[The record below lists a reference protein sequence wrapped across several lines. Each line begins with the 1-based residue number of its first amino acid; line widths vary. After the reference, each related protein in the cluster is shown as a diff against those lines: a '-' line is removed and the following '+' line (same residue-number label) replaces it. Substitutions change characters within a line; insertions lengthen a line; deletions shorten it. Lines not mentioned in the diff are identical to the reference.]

1 MKFIIILSAILII
14 AAGFI
19 FSQTTKAPERV
30 KPYYS
35 GDAISYNGRLFIA
48 STDMKGVEIFEV
60 KDNKIYL
67 LKNEKNHGQ
76 EIYNHKKNSNYFYAY
91 QNNKSRNDE
100 KLNKES
106 EKQKENNNI
115 VGYLPMIIVNN
126 L

>member
-1 MKFIIILSAILII
+1 MIDD
-14 AAGFI
+14 
-19 FSQTTKAPERV
+19 FS
-30 KPYYS
+30 
-35 GDAISYNGRLFIA
+35 
-48 STDMKGVEIFEV
+48 
-60 KDNKIYL
+60 KIYL

-76 EIYNHKKNSNYFYAY
+76 EIYNNKKNSNFFYAY

-106 EKQKENNNI
+106 EKQKDNKNI